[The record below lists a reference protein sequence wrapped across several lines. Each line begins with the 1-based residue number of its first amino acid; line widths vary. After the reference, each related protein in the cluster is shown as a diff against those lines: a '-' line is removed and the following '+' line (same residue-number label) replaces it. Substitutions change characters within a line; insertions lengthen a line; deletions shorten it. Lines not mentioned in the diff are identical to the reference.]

1 KITIMGL
8 LLNKMTE
15 TNLTLLVGIS
25 GSGKTTLAH
34 KLWEEDP
41 KNTVIVSRDKIREL
55 LFSYTESNIIDYY
68 GRKDI
73 QSLENKVSEYL
84 HHLIVIG
91 LNGNKK
97 VIVDNTHLK
106 LSYLEHYHKYNVP
119 TRLIILNQDL
129 EFCLDNDSQRERKV
143 GKEVIKKQFNQYKTL
158 MNDLVLHK
166 IFMDNS
172 YKGVT
177 IYKNYE
183 FKTKVDKKIIQND
196 LLPKAIICDIDG
208 CLAKMSDRSPYEWN
222 KVGNDE
228 VQDHIKNIVN
238 FYYENNYKV
247 FIFTG
252 RDGSCF
258 ELTEQ
263 WLKDNNVK
271 FDYLFSRKEKDQR
284 KDSII
289 KEELFR
295 ENVLDNY
302 YVEMVIDD
310 RMQVIRMWNNLGL
323 TVLSNNSLAKE
334 F

>member
-1 KITIMGL
+1 MGL